1 MIGSSIASSVEDG
14 LDKMAKHARL
24 VLVAIAAINFG
35 GAALLWVA
43 GGVSDVAGLAPQLV
57 TGVAFAGADIPGF
70 LGRPSDEL
78 FVRWMQTG
86 TFYPLMRNHSVK
98 GASPRAARPIQFEAM
113 KPKSMSPACSRLA
126 FSMLA

>member
-35 GAALLWVA
+35 GAALMWVA

-57 TGVAFAGADIPGF
+57 TMVPVTIGVVIYGLSLATSLLLEPARVMSMWGLLINASLVVLCINGITSARSYEDLKRK
-70 LGRPSDEL
+70 LGS
-78 FVRWMQTG
+78 G
-86 TFYPLMRNHSVK
+86 K
-98 GASPRAARPIQFEAM
+98 G
-113 KPKSMSPACSRLA
+113 
-126 FSMLA
+126 